1 MAGLTTGATPRL
13 VAVARWAL
21 VAIAAGV
28 VIGATVPAAL
38 RGLGV
43 AWDANRLALP
53 WLFERV
59 LAFLAY
65 LAMTGSVVYGLLLST
80 RMLDAVARRPIS
92 YALHRDLA
100 SIGLGLAAVHGTLL
114 LLDRSIGFSLAQVV
128 IPGQSPYEPLAVGFG
143 QVALYLAAVVVASAY
158 LRPHL
163 GQRAWRTLH
172 YLTFLAFAGATIHGI
187 AAGTD
192 SGTPWA
198 QALYLGSATIVTF
211 LLVYR
216 IGLAVAGRAGQAP
229 PSRAAAAL
237 AETRR

>member
-1 MAGLTTGATPRL
+1 MTRRPSGRL
-13 VAVARWAL
+13 ASIARWGL
-21 VAIAAGV
+21 VAIVAVVAGV

-38 RGLGV
+38 GGLGV

-80 RMLDAVARRPIS
+80 RILDAIAHRPVS

-100 SIGLGLAAVHGTLL
+100 SIGVGLAAVHGMLL
-114 LLDRSIGFSLAQVV
+114 GLDRSIGFSLAQIV
-128 IPGQSPYEPLAVGFG
+128 IPGQSSYEPLAVGFG
-143 QVALYLAAVVVASAY
+143 QVALYLSAIVIASAY

-172 YLTFLAFAGATIHGI
+172 YLTFLAFLGATIHGI

-192 SGTPWA
+192 SGAPWA
-198 QALYLGSATIVTF
+198 QALYLGSATVVTF

-216 IGLAVAGRAGQAP
+216 IGTAIAARSGQAP
-229 PSRAAAAL
+229 SSRAAAAL
-237 AETRR
+237 AEVRR